1 MPFIGNVRN
10 RQIYKDRKISGYLGL
25 QGRGR
30 EPGGEEVE

>member
-25 QGRGR
+25 QGMGR
-30 EPGGEEVE
+30 ELDGGEVE